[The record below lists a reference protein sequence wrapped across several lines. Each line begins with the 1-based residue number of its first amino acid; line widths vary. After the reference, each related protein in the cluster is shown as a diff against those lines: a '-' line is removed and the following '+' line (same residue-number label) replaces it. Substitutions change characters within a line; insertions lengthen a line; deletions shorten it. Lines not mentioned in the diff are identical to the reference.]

1 MTGGQAEAVSNEW
14 GGALVF
20 DQLVNQPKR
29 SVLLVVELLG
39 MAALLV
45 LLAFVMWGFSV
56 AGAFALDYTLHRA
69 LWTAKLAGTELAI
82 IPLTAIAATKWR
94 FAANRLQTFRASDIG
109 PFLPLL
115 LAATLFGLMT
125 YLRWS
130 WLTPLNA
137 FGPDEFGVVRWLGTA
152 LAAAFTMIWLPLF
165 PRITATLAGMIAGPA
180 VFAVIGYTFLGS
192 YMRNPGLSQLES
204 WVGIGLFFLVAVL
217 LVWMPVALWLSHRAW
232 LGEVVRQGRRPLSH
246 ALWSGALMLLLTV
259 WGTNIGEAF

>member
-1 MTGGQAEAVSNEW
+1 
-14 GGALVF
+14 
-20 DQLVNQPKR
+20 
-29 SVLLVVELLG
+29 

-45 LLAFVMWGFSV
+45 LLALVMWMFSLV
-56 AGAFALDYTLHRA
+56 GAVALDETLHRA
-69 LWTAKLAGTELAI
+69 RWTAKLAGTELAI

-94 FAANRLQTFRASDIG
+94 FAANRLQTFRASGFG

-192 YMRNPGLSQLES
+192 YMMNPHLTQLEN
-204 WVGIGLFFLVAVL
+204 WGVATLLVLLVPVL

-259 WGTNIGEAF
+259 VGTNIGEAF

>member
-1 MTGGQAEAVSNEW
+1 
-14 GGALVF
+14 
-20 DQLVNQPKR
+20 
-29 SVLLVVELLG
+29 

-45 LLAFVMWGFSV
+45 LLAFVMWMFSFV
-56 AGAFALDYTLHRA
+56 GALALDETLHRSG
-69 LWTAKLAGTELAI
+69 WTAKLAGTELAI

-94 FAANRLQTFRASDIG
+94 FAANRLRTFRASDIG

-125 YLRWS
+125 YLHWS
-130 WLTPLNA
+130 WVTPLNA

-180 VFAVIGYTFLGS
+180 VFAVIGYTFFGS
-192 YMRNPGLSQLES
+192 YMRYELPGNEQAGETLL
-204 WVGIGLFFLVAVL
+204 ILLLVPVM
-217 LVWMPVALWLSHRAW
+217 LVWMPGALWLSHRSR

-246 ALWSGALMLLLTV
+246 ALWSGALMLCLKV
-259 WGTNIGEAF
+259 VGTNLGEAF